1 MRRLPSRET
10 TPEDEKDLKT
20 TQAGRSRTHGTCASK
35 AVKPRRRRRQT
46 QSKTI
51 QSQILQESPQVT
63 LLPSIYLGPLAP
75 EKCAALELCHI
86 LQQLNLR
93 NAILTSLPRHVGGLD
108 SRVDAAADAVVS
120 AYQHRFRPCPTSEAA
135 YLRLS
140 CKAVSTLRANLGT
153 DDLSLTAVGLLSLA
167 NILADGDPWKTQT
180 AHMRGMY
187 AILASR
193 PSNYKLNEFT
203 RAVVLT
209 CAAMEFASYCTS
221 GEASPWDDERWL
233 SQDIRHSLD
242 GTRPEFAKL
251 RDVNF
256 QLLVKLPALIRLVRV
271 LREHSSDRRTEDE
284 GMSAFKFARQL
295 LQFEDR
301 QAENEILHRIRVVPT
316 KDSAKAAIMKY
327 TYEMD
332 SHEDMETAVHHW
344 ALRLILLRLC
354 VGLNDLRHNSFDPT
368 WLLADQERLAVNII
382 MAIPADSRGHL
393 SPRGQALA
401 LVTLWGTLSDR
412 KTLRGTPVGVIAR
425 WVWRKLEVILPVPA
439 ESVNPTSLNATAEM
453 FAGGPLTGLFVDIQQ
468 GRPPCFAF
476 PSRKGFG
483 VGSLRQKMHL
493 ASTLGELV
501 NEHPGSDRADVN
513 P

>member
-1 MRRLPSRET
+1 MIRLPLRGAVAD
-10 TPEDEKDLKT
+10 DEKDVNIRQVVRSNTKIGRVRKAKQPHPKRIKIITWNVKT
-20 TQAGRSRTHGTCASK
+20 ELTPT
-35 AVKPRRRRRQT
+35 
-46 QSKTI
+46 
-51 QSQILQESPQVT
+51 T
-63 LLPSIYLGPLAP
+63 LLPSIYHQPLAP
-75 EKCAALELCHI
+75 EKRISFELSHI
-86 LQQLNLR
+86 LQQLNLH
-93 NAILTSLPRHVGGLD
+93 NLLLTSLPRHVGGLD

-140 CKAVSTLRANLGT
+140 CKAVNTLGANLGT
-153 DDLSLTAVGLLSLA
+153 DDLSLTTVGLLSLA

-193 PSNYKLNEFT
+193 PTTYKLDEFT

-209 CAAMEFASYCTS
+209 CSAMEFASYCSS
-221 GEASPWDDERWL
+221 GETSPWDDERWL
-233 SQDIRHSLD
+233 SQDVRHTID
-242 GTRPEFAKL
+242 GTIPEFAKL
-251 RDVNF
+251 RDANF
-256 QLLVKLPALIRLVRV
+256 QLLVKLPALIRLVRA
-271 LREHSSDRRTEDE
+271 LREHLSDRRIEDE
-284 GMSAFKFARQL
+284 GMSAFNFASQI

-301 QAENEILHRIRVVPT
+301 HAENKILHRIRVVPT

-344 ALRLILLRLC
+344 TLRLILLRLC
-354 VGLNDLRHNSFDPT
+354 VRLNDLQQNSFDPA

-412 KTLRGTPVGVIAR
+412 KSLRGTPVGVIAR

-453 FAGGPLTGLFVDIQQ
+453 FAGGPLTGLFVNIQQ
-468 GRPPCFAF
+468 GRQP
-476 PSRKGFG
+476 
-483 VGSLRQKMHL
+483 
-493 ASTLGELV
+493 
-501 NEHPGSDRADVN
+501 
-513 P
+513 